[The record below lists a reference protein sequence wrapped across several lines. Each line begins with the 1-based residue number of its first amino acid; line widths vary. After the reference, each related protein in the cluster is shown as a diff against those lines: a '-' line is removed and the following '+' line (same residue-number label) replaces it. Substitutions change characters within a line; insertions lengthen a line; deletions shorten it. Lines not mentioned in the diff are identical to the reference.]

1 MLSGRVGGR
10 TARAEDAPT
19 AAWMQTGPAAR
30 GLAASMFNF
39 RSLGKSTRSVVFCL
53 RAGTAEGK
61 SAFPDAAAAER
72 QKRTQAAREG
82 VCESIRPR
90 AEPHGGKAR
99 LERAGP
105 TRWLFETLQSTCFDW
120 SGNRLAMDR
129 KAHERRL
136 IPKGSSQGHRGEDL
150 GEAKRQG
157 RREAHFGLTPGWHP
171 RERAMRTS
179 SRSTRDGRVERR

>member
-1 MLSGRVGGR
+1 MALRFELV
-10 TARAEDAPT
+10 TPEK
-19 AAWMQTGPAAR
+19 
-30 GLAASMFNF
+30 LY
-39 RSLGKSTRSVVFCL
+39 RSDDVYMVVVPGSEGDFGVLEGHSPMMSTL
-53 RAGTAEGK
+53 RN
-61 SAFPDAAAAER
+61 DAALEIYA
-72 QKRTQAAREG
+72 TQAAREG

-99 LERAGP
+99 LERASP

-157 RREAHFGLTPGWHP
+157 RREAHFGLIPGWHP